1 MATASSPA
9 TPAHE
14 DLLSLLDGKQTGND
28 ADAAMILGSLS
39 PQEVM
44 NMVTHDQR
52 RAPPLALAAKQGWTM
67 TIQSLLEARVSVN
80 QGDGLW
86 GRSAFWEAASFG
98 HVAVLRCL
106 LDAAADPHQSP
117 SRGRPRG
124 VTPLEMANK
133 QNQLETGQWLYDY
146 YMDPQMAT

>member
-9 TPAHE
+9 TQAHGYIL
-14 DLLSLLDGKQTGND
+14 DILDGKQIGND
-28 ADAAMILGSLS
+28 ADAARILGSLS
-39 PQEVM
+39 PQEVV
-44 NMVTHDQR
+44 NMVTHDRR
-52 RAPPLALAAKQGWTM
+52 RAPPLVLAAKQGWTI

-117 SRGRPRG
+117 SGGRSRG
-124 VTPLEMANK
+124 VTPLEIAIQ
-133 QNQLETGQWLYDY
+133 QNRTETVDWLRDY
-146 YMDPQMAT
+146 YGDVSPT